1 MATKHAVLSASS
13 SERWLNCPPSA
24 RLCEAYEDKGS
35 DYAAEGTDAHAL
47 CEFRLKQALGI
58 PADNPIENLSW
69 YNEEME
75 DCAAVYAAYVTE
87 LLETAKQTCTDS
99 VILIEQRVDF
109 SRWVQDG
116 FGTADCIVIADGEL
130 NIVDYKHGKGV
141 EVSAVDNPQM
151 MLYALGALEIFDG
164 IYDIDTVRMTI
175 YQPRKSNISVCV
187 MEKDG
192 LLEWAQN
199 DLTYK
204 AKLAYEGGDYYTRL
218 EKLPY
223 ELMPGEVGT
232 VRESIFLE
240 RAIVGERIRLAMGLP
255 LRDVSEHTLLS
266 DGVEESAIAEKYYD
280 PPLINI
286 IKYACHACPDTHY
299 EVTNACQGCLAR
311 HCSHACPK
319 GAIYFEHGQAHID
332 QTKCIKCGKCKAAC
346 SYQAI
351 IKFFRPC
358 QEACGMDAIGKDEHG
373 RAQIN
378 YDKCVNCGM
387 CLVNCPF
394 GAIVD
399 KGQLFQLIHAI
410 RGGDK
415 VIAIIA
421 PAFWGQFGEK
431 VTPGQIKAAM
441 KQLGFAGLEEVAVG
455 ADLCAIEEAEE
466 FLRVVPE
473 KQPFMATSCCPAWSV
488 MAKKEFPGF
497 APYIS
502 MTMTPMVL
510 TARLQKRR
518 NPGCK
523 IAFIGP
529 CAAKK
534 LEASRR
540 SVRSDVDFVL
550 TFEELRGMFE
560 AKSIDFS
567 QIPDQEAQYA
577 ASAPGVGFAASGGVA
592 KAVEE
597 VIEKLE
603 PGRQVKTVYAE
614 GLRECRQM
622 LRMARTGKYNG
633 YLLEGMACPGGCIAG
648 AGTVQPPEKSRRL
661 LEQYKAKAP
670 KSNPADSDYTEY
682 LDIICE
688 DEQSWDPV
696 ARH

>member
-1 MATKHAVLSASS
+1 MRNLQCTITDMRKKVF
-13 SERWLNCPPSA
+13 
-24 RLCEAYEDKGS
+24 
-35 DYAAEGTDAHAL
+35 AE
-47 CEFRLKQALGI
+47 
-58 PADNPIENLSW
+58 
-69 YNEEME
+69 
-75 DCAAVYAAYVTE
+75 V
-87 LLETAKQTCTDS
+87 
-99 VILIEQRVDF
+99 
-109 SRWVQDG
+109 
-116 FGTADCIVIADGEL
+116 
-130 NIVDYKHGKGV
+130 
-141 EVSAVDNPQM
+141 
-151 MLYALGALEIFDG
+151 
-164 IYDIDTVRMTI
+164 
-175 YQPRKSNISVCV
+175 
-187 MEKDG
+187 
-192 LLEWAQN
+192 
-199 DLTYK
+199 
-204 AKLAYEGGDYYTRL
+204 AKLAYEGGDYYTQL

-661 LEQYKAKAP
+661 REQYKAKAP